1 MNRSVAGLAFA
12 LLATACGLADD
23 PQDERNKSVYPTFFD
38 KTFEAYCIETFDL
51 DGNGRIS
58 RYEAQRVRDVSCPG
72 LGIVS
77 LADLREFPNLE
88 RLDCSQNA
96 ITELDLSPCTR
107 LVRLDCRGN
116 GLVRLDVEGLRGL
129 TEADCRDNALQQLD
143 LTSNGWTS
151 AAMTCGRSTSRP
163 VRRPCRPTCAKI
175 PDWGRSTAARRRES
189 PSTEAH
195 NCNTGKRTGRGRL
208 SRILCAGR
216 KRLPSG
222 RIFL

>member
-1 MNRSVAGLAFA
+1 MDRSVAGMVFA

-51 DGNGRIS
+51 DGDGRIS

-72 LGIVS
+72 RGIVS

-88 RLDCSQNA
+88 HLDCSDNA
-96 ITELDLSPCTR
+96 LSELDLSPCTR
-107 LVRLDCRGN
+107 LMRLDCRGN

-143 LTSNGWTS
+143 LTSNGSLGKLDLRRNDLRTLDVS
-151 AAMTCGRSTSRP
+151 ACAATLQAD
-163 VRRPCRPTCAKI
+163 VRENPGLGTVYCRDTQGI
-175 PDWGRSTAARRRES
+175 SFDGG
-189 PSTEAH
+189 TELQY
-195 NCNTGKRTGRGRL
+195 R
-208 SRILCAGR
+208 
-216 KRLPSG
+216 
-222 RIFL
+222 

>member
-23 PQDERNKSVYPTFFD
+23 PQEERNKSVYPTFFD

-129 TEADCRDNALQQLD
+129 TEADCRDNALEQLD
-143 LTSNGWTS
+143 LTSNGS
-151 AAMTCGRSTSRP
+151 L
-163 VRRPCRPTCAKI
+163 
-175 PDWGRSTAARRRES
+175 
-189 PSTEAH
+189 
-195 NCNTGKRTGRGRL
+195 GRL
-208 SRILCAGR
+208 DLRRNDLRTLDVSACAATLQADVRENPGLGTVYCR
-216 KRLPSG
+216 QTQGISFDGGTQLQYR
-222 RIFL
+222 

>member
-1 MNRSVAGLAFA
+1 MKRSAAGLALA

-23 PQDERNKSVYPTFFD
+23 PQEERNKSVYPTFFD

-107 LVRLDCRGN
+107 LMRLDCRGN
-116 GLVRLDVEGLRGL
+116 GLVRLEVEGLRGL

-143 LTSNGWTS
+143 LTSNGS
-151 AAMTCGRSTSRP
+151 LARLDL
-163 VRRPCRPTCAKI
+163 RRNDLRTLDVSTCAATLQA
-175 PDWGRSTAARRRES
+175 DVRENPGLGTVYCRQTQGIS
-189 PSTEAH
+189 FDGATQLQY
-195 NCNTGKRTGRGRL
+195 R
-208 SRILCAGR
+208 
-216 KRLPSG
+216 
-222 RIFL
+222 

>member
-143 LTSNGWTS
+143 LTSNGS
-151 AAMTCGRSTSRP
+151 L
-163 VRRPCRPTCAKI
+163 
-175 PDWGRSTAARRRES
+175 
-189 PSTEAH
+189 
-195 NCNTGKRTGRGRL
+195 GRL
-208 SRILCAGR
+208 DLRRNDLRTLDVSACAATLQADVRENPGLGTVYCR
-216 KRLPSG
+216 QTQGISFDGGTRLQY
-222 RIFL
+222 R

>member
-143 LTSNGWTS
+143 LTSNGS
-151 AAMTCGRSTSRP
+151 L
-163 VRRPCRPTCAKI
+163 
-175 PDWGRSTAARRRES
+175 
-189 PSTEAH
+189 
-195 NCNTGKRTGRGRL
+195 GRL
-208 SRILCAGR
+208 DLRRNDLRTLDVSACAATLQADVRENPGLGTVYCR
-216 KRLPSG
+216 QTQGISFDGGTQLQYR
-222 RIFL
+222 

>member
-12 LLATACGLADD
+12 LLTTACGLADD

-129 TEADCRDNALQQLD
+129 TEADCRDNALEQLD
-143 LTSNGWTS
+143 LTSNGS
-151 AAMTCGRSTSRP
+151 L
-163 VRRPCRPTCAKI
+163 
-175 PDWGRSTAARRRES
+175 
-189 PSTEAH
+189 
-195 NCNTGKRTGRGRL
+195 GRL
-208 SRILCAGR
+208 DLRRNDLRTLDVSACAATLQADVRENPGLGTVYCR
-216 KRLPSG
+216 QTQGISFDGGTQLQYR
-222 RIFL
+222 

>member
-129 TEADCRDNALQQLD
+129 TEADCRDNALEQLD
-143 LTSNGWTS
+143 LTSNGS
-151 AAMTCGRSTSRP
+151 L
-163 VRRPCRPTCAKI
+163 
-175 PDWGRSTAARRRES
+175 
-189 PSTEAH
+189 
-195 NCNTGKRTGRGRL
+195 GRL
-208 SRILCAGR
+208 DLRRNDLRTLDVSACAATLQADVRENPGLGTVYCR
-216 KRLPSG
+216 QTQGISFDGGTQLQYR
-222 RIFL
+222 

>member
-143 LTSNGWTS
+143 LTSNGS
-151 AAMTCGRSTSRP
+151 L
-163 VRRPCRPTCAKI
+163 
-175 PDWGRSTAARRRES
+175 
-189 PSTEAH
+189 
-195 NCNTGKRTGRGRL
+195 GRL
-208 SRILCAGR
+208 DLSRNDLRTLDVSACAATLQADVRENPGLGTVYCR
-216 KRLPSG
+216 QTQGISFDGGTQLQYR
-222 RIFL
+222 